1 MFYLHLLT
9 ARAILFVSL
18 LILLGVAINAAG
30 SGFRPETCSF
40 IGGTLF
46 LVAFIPYNI
55 HLARGG
61 ESVWVSWLVWCLLD
75 TSTLA
80 GMLAKE
86 AANWQIIAAVIG
98 GWITFGFVVNQ
109 GRPQWGDREKVEK
122 RDKLCLA
129 GAAVGFVLW
138 LAADAS
144 WGITAFMATLLIGSW
159 PIVQETWKHP
169 GQESFLA
176 WCLFL
181 TSCVFTVAGI
191 AAEKTWTLANAAQP
205 LAFLAVETVVV
216 FVLIAAP
223 RRPDQIPD

>member
-1 MFYLHLLT
+1 MLHLFT
-9 ARAILFVSL
+9 ARVILFISL
-18 LILLGVAINAAG
+18 LILLVTAIFAAG
-30 SGFRPETCSF
+30 SEFRPETCSLV
-40 IGGTLF
+40 GGILF
-46 LVAFIPYNI
+46 LLAFIPYNI

-75 TSTLA
+75 TSTLV
-80 GMLAKE
+80 GMVAKE

-98 GWITFGFVVNQ
+98 GWITFSFVFVVS
-109 GRPQWGDREKVEK
+109 PKWGGWEKVEK
-122 RDKLCLA
+122 RDKLCLV
-129 GAAVGFVLW
+129 GATLGFVLW

-144 WGITAFMATLLIGSW
+144 WGIMAFMVTLLIGSW

-181 TSCVFTVAGI
+181 ASCVFTVAGI

-223 RRPDQIPD
+223 RRPGQISA